1 MANMTSEHTKLRST
15 LTVLNATSRSRPV
28 PVKTEEGSPDS
39 SEFRVGSF
47 HLPEGDAR
55 FVPTLERV
63 IGTAS

>member
-1 MANMTSEHTKLRST
+1 MASVTSEHTKRRST
-15 LTVLNATSRSRPV
+15 LTVSNTTCRSRPV
-28 PVKTEEGSPDS
+28 LVITEEASPGS

-55 FVPTLERV
+55 VVPTLERV